1 MQPTSSSVNTPPT
14 VDRTV
19 VPNRA
24 TSDDSTS
31 TIRVD
36 AAIDSSNI
44 VKAPHGPVALN
55 RSASTRIRGERPQAT
70 STATSN
76 SVGIVNEL
84 DTRDSEAETSNNA
97 TTSNKA
103 TESARLKLG
112 VDSNGPIDDAFN
124 IETNWGVLHAEDIS
138 RILDQRLFE
147 VERRE
152 RLLNRRAAQVA
163 QQERMF
169 RLWANDTRFELER
182 KRRELQQFESELTQ
196 RSHDLRWLLVH
207 GEQFD
212 SSELASRSA
221 REDAAIE
228 SGLKRN
234 AKTIEEE
241 LYSQIEELEFE
252 REVDVVR
259 RVNR

>member
-19 VPNRA
+19 MPNRA

-31 TIRVD
+31 TLRVD
-36 AAIDSSNI
+36 APTDLSNI

-55 RSASTRIRGERPQAT
+55 RSASTRIRGERPHAT
-70 STATSN
+70 PLASSSSAG
-76 SVGIVNEL
+76 SVSEL
-84 DTRDSEAETSNNA
+84 DTPDSEAAETSSNA
-97 TTSNKA
+97 M
-103 TESARLKLG
+103 ESAGPKLG
-112 VDSNGPIDDAFN
+112 SQTHLPTDDSLST
-124 IETNWGVLHAEDIS
+124 ETNWGTLHAEDIS

-221 REDAAIE
+221 QHDQAFE
-228 SGLKRN
+228 SDLKRDR
-234 AKTIEEE
+234 KSIEED
-241 LYSQIEELEFE
+241 LYSQIEELELK
-252 REVDVVR
+252 READGVR

>member
-1 MQPTSSSVNTPPT
+1 M
-14 VDRTV
+14 
-19 VPNRA
+19 PNRA

-36 AAIDSSNI
+36 APTDSSNV
-44 VKAPHGPVALN
+44 VKAPHGPVTLN
-55 RSASTRIRGERPQAT
+55 RSASTRIRGERPPAT
-70 STATSN
+70 PTATSN
-76 SVGIVNEL
+76 SVGIVSEL
-84 DTRDSEAETSNNA
+84 DTSDSGAAESSNNA
-97 TTSNKA
+97 T
-103 TESARLKLG
+103 ESAGQKLG
-112 VDSNGPIDDAFN
+112 PQTNLPTDDAFN
-124 IETNWGVLHAEDIS
+124 TETNWGALHAEDIS

-169 RLWANDTRFELER
+169 RLWANDTRFELDR

-221 REDAAIE
+221 EHDQAFE
-228 SGLKRN
+228 SDLKRN
-234 AKTIEEE
+234 SKTIEED
-241 LYSQIEELEFE
+241 LYSQIEELELK
-252 REVDVVR
+252 READGVR

>member
-1 MQPTSSSVNTPPT
+1 MQPTSSSVNTPPI

-36 AAIDSSNI
+36 AATDSSNI

-76 SVGIVNEL
+76 SVGILNEL
-84 DTRDSEAETSNNA
+84 DTREREAE
-97 TTSNKA
+97 TSNKA
-103 TESARLKLG
+103 TESARQKLG
-112 VDSNGPIDDAFN
+112 VDSNGPADDAFN

-169 RLWANDTRFELER
+169 RLWANDTRFELAR
-182 KRRELQQFESELTQ
+182 KRRELQQFESELIQ

-212 SSELASRSA
+212 SSELASRSTQ
-221 REDAAIE
+221 EDTAIE

-241 LYSQIEELEFE
+241 LYSQIEDLEFE
-252 REVDVVR
+252 REVDGVR